1 MTKFFL
7 LKHRLRILVCPL
19 DWGLGH
25 ASRCVPVIQTLLNL
39 KQEIV
44 VAADNAPLSFL
55 KQEFPQIEFV
65 QMPGFKPVYSKS
77 NSQIIAMARSI
88 PKALRS
94 FGKDHLLIEQI
105 VEKHNIDAVISDN
118 RFGAWSRK
126 VPCAFITH
134 QLHIQLPKS
143 MKWTRPFID
152 FLNKRYIKHFNACW
166 IPDFIDAPFL
176 SGKLSFPHF
185 RTIKSERIGILS
197 RFSGIQI
204 EEKEKDIELL
214 VLLSGPEPQRSI
226 FENKILEQ
234 IDTSNGT
241 IVLLRGLPN
250 ASDKIDVPKNVQVL
264 NHTNDNTF
272 AELVARAKKIVCRSG
287 YSSIMD
293 LMALNRKA
301 WLVPTPGQTEQEYLA
316 EYVSEAFGFRSLKQ
330 NQFNLNKIEII
341 NEQQKIS
348 VNTDFLS
355 SFLTQWLDSL

>member
-1 MTKFFL
+1 
-7 LKHRLRILVCPL
+7 
-19 DWGLGH
+19 
-25 ASRCVPVIQTLLNL
+25 
-39 KQEIV
+39 
-44 VAADNAPLSFL
+44 
-55 KQEFPQIEFV
+55 
-65 QMPGFKPVYSKS
+65 
-77 NSQIIAMARSI
+77 MARSI